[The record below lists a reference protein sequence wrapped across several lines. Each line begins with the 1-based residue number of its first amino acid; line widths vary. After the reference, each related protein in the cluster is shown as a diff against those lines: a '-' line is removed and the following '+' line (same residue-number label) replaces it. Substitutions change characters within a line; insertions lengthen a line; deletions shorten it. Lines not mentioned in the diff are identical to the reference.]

1 MCRLGCRTELLQ
13 SSARAKVPTDL
24 GREADAAHWSQP
36 RRGGRGQTWTCEGRK
51 HTAGRGAGDASAV
64 PRSQLSRVA
73 QGTRDRNR
81 GEDTLKATRR
91 AGPRGPDSPGH
102 HQELVD
108 LLVYERVV
116 RLPHLGLQR
125 GLVAAVLLPCGDGA
139 AP

>member
-1 MCRLGCRTELLQ
+1 M
-13 SSARAKVPTDL
+13 
-24 GREADAAHWSQP
+24 
-36 RRGGRGQTWTCEGRK
+36 
-51 HTAGRGAGDASAV
+51 
-64 PRSQLSRVA
+64 A
-73 QGTRDRNR
+73 QGTRARDR
-81 GEDTLKATRR
+81 GDDTVKATDVR
-91 AGPRGPDSPGH
+91 GPRGPDSPGH